1 MLIYSAGALY
11 CLPKT
16 GGSRTLVLWSWMQLA
31 INIYEKTT
39 NLVPHHHFSCHHWES
54 PSQHFHMYWLNRVW
68 YSGHRTVPSCITPLA
83 VTRVEKIYFS
93 SQQHNW
99 KIRTGMFTS
108 GIVKFHMKNLF
119 WGCYCIFLSIRQ
131 KNERKN
137 CFPSW
142 MKAIFHIFITRAF
155 NCLGKCGVIIK
166 KVSTL
171 LWSQH
176 GTPHRTDWTHEVFI
190 SLDVSITSKNAT
202 RFTGRPFLFNTLSLN
217 AMCAWH
223 VCLVKNYR
231 EQKYILD
238 ATTTA
243 SWSHFLVGN
252 VQLGDMYTELN
263 TIMKSM

>member
-1 MLIYSAGALY
+1 
-11 CLPKT
+11 
-16 GGSRTLVLWSWMQLA
+16 
-31 INIYEKTT
+31 
-39 NLVPHHHFSCHHWES
+39 
-54 PSQHFHMYWLNRVW
+54 
-68 YSGHRTVPSCITPLA
+68 
-83 VTRVEKIYFS
+83 
-93 SQQHNW
+93 
-99 KIRTGMFTS
+99 
-108 GIVKFHMKNLF
+108 
-119 WGCYCIFLSIRQ
+119 
-131 KNERKN
+131 
-137 CFPSW
+137 

-190 SLDVSITSKNAT
+190 SLDFSITSKYAT

-217 AMCAWH
+217 AMWAWH

-243 SWSHFLVGN
+243 SWSHFHMGVFCPCGECADERHVHRVKHNNEINVFVALVFSGTRL
-252 VQLGDMYTELN
+252 QSGRYRSLQYSHWQQFE
-263 TIMKSM
+263 